1 MVFKLADIKDWNAG
15 LSCSPTALAAIT
27 GKTPTEIGGLLK
39 DAAKINGRDISEE
52 LLPGYDINDW
62 LKVIKLVGGDW
73 IRAEGW

>member
-39 DAAKINGRDISEE
+39 DTAKINGPERRNEIA
-52 LLPGYDINDW
+52 
-62 LKVIKLVGGDW
+62 KLRAEIGE
-73 IRAEGW
+73 IRANIFAQRRG